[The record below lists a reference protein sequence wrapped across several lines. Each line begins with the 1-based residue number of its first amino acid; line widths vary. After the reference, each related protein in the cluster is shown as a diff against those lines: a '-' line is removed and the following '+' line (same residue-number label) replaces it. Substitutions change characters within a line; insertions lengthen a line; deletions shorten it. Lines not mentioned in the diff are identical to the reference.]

1 MWLCVETVGLQAR
14 ECHLSETWP
23 KWDPEIQISPS
34 NYISLLNFNISAI
47 HVFGN
52 IPNGIIFQLQ
62 ALDTK
67 ERFYFKYYQF

>member
-1 MWLCVETVGLQAR
+1 MWLCMETVGLQAT
-14 ECHLSETWP
+14 ECHLSETWS

-34 NYISLLNFNISAI
+34 ISLLIFNISAI

-52 IPNGIIFQLQ
+52 IPNSIIFQLQ

-67 ERFYFKYYQF
+67 ESFYFKYYQF